1 MTASLYIHIP
11 FCGRCKCDYCDF
23 YSIPVTENHATLTD
37 SFVNALL
44 DDVEDQLAFFKVE
57 HIPSVYIGG
66 GTPSVLG
73 AARMEQLL
81 GGLQALLKPLG
92 EVPTEFT
99 VEANPESADE
109 TFLRSCV
116 NGGVNRLSLGVQSFH
131 LPSRRAVNRG
141 DGPDYRIEQRL
152 ALAAEYFPSALSVD
166 LISGLPFCTEE
177 ILLSDI
183 ERVLA
188 FKPAHVS
195 LYSLITEP
203 ETPLGKKL
211 TQKSAAALFL
221 PQGDD
226 ADNIWIAG
234 RDALEKAGLAQ
245 YEVSNFALPG
255 KACLHNIRY
264 WKMENWLGAGPA
276 ASGTII
282 DDEAGEGRRFTYPAD
297 IEAYLA
303 APRPRILNARTEEL
317 ARPDLAKESLLMGF
331 RYLGGPDT
339 QLFKRRFNR
348 PVEDFIPKTIAKWRR
363 RGFFEK
369 NSLEPTKN
377 GLLFLNGFL
386 CDAFAETGASF
397 PKFAI
402 KKNNL
407 YKQKKKRKIKC
418 S

>member
-1 MTASLYIHIP
+1 MTTSLYIHIP
-11 FCGRCKCDYCDF
+11 FCAGSKCDYCDF
-23 YSIPVTENHATLTD
+23 FSIPVTENSALTD
-37 SFVNALL
+37 SFVNAVL
-44 DDVEDQLAFFKVE
+44 DDIEDQLALFKVE

-73 AARMEQLL
+73 AARMDKLL
-81 GGLQALLKPLG
+81 EGLQALLKPLG
-92 EVPTEFT
+92 ETPTEFT

-109 TFLRSCV
+109 TFLSSCV
-116 NGGVNRLSLGVQSFH
+116 NGGVNRLSLGIQSLH

-141 DGPDYRIEQRL
+141 DGPDCRIEQRL
-152 ALAAEYFPSALSVD
+152 ALAAEYFPGTLSVD
-166 LISGLPFCTEE
+166 LIAGLPHCTEE
-177 ILLSDI
+177 ILLGDI

-211 TQKSAAALFL
+211 EQKGAAALFL

-234 RDALEKAGLAQ
+234 RDALERAGLAQ

-282 DDEAGEGRRFTYPAD
+282 DDKAGEDRRFTYPDD

-303 APRPRILNARTEEL
+303 APRPRILSARTEEL
-317 ARPDLAKESLLMGF
+317 PSSELVKESLLMGF
-331 RYLGGPDT
+331 RYLGGPDP
-339 QLFKRRFNR
+339 QLFRRRFGR
-348 PVEDFIPKTIAKWRR
+348 AVEDFIPDTIAKWRG
-363 RGFFEK
+363 RGFFAGNGLMPSK
-369 NSLEPTKN
+369 K

-386 CDAFAETGASF
+386 CDAFAELGETEFKMEMS
-397 PKFAI
+397 
-402 KKNNL
+402 KK
-407 YKQKKKRKIKC
+407 
-418 S
+418 

>member
-1 MTASLYIHIP
+1 M
-11 FCGRCKCDYCDF
+11 
-23 YSIPVTENHATLTD
+23 D
-37 SFVNALL
+37 SFIKAVL
-44 DDVEDQLAFFKVE
+44 DDIEDQLAFFKVE

-81 GGLQALLKPLG
+81 EGLSILLKPLG
-92 EVPTEFT
+92 EKLAEFT

-109 TFLRSCV
+109 SFLRSCV
-116 NGGVNRLSLGVQSFH
+116 NGGVNRLSLGVQSVY

-141 DGPDYRIEQRL
+141 DCRIGERL
-152 ALAAEYFPSALSVD
+152 ALAAEYFPGAFSVD
-166 LISGLPFCTEE
+166 LIAGLPHCTEE

-183 ERVLA
+183 NRVLA

-195 LYSLITEP
+195 LYSLITEL
-203 ETPLGKKL
+203 ETPLGKRL
-211 TQKSAAALFL
+211 EQNGSAAISL

-255 KACLHNIRY
+255 KACIHNIRY

-282 DDEAGEGRRFTYPAD
+282 DNETGSGRRFTYPSD

-303 APRPRILNARTEEL
+303 APRPRICHARTEEL
-317 ARPDLAKESLLMGF
+317 PPPELAKESLLMGF
-331 RYLGGPDT
+331 RYIEGPGP
-339 QLFKRRFNR
+339 QLFKQRFGR
-348 PVEDFIPKTIAKWRR
+348 TVEDFIPKTITKWRG
-363 RGFFEK
+363 RGFFAG
-369 NSLEPTKN
+369 NSLEPSKD

-386 CDAFAETGASF
+386 RDAFAESC
-397 PKFAI
+397 
-402 KKNNL
+402 
-407 YKQKKKRKIKC
+407 KRDGNTE
-418 S
+418 